1 VTKIIKAKYKKSR
14 RLGVSLW
21 GTAKDPFNSRNFPPG
36 QHGTAGYKK
45 LSNYGTQLQAKQR
58 LKKYYGYVTEKQFR
72 KIFTEAA
79 RIKGDTG
86 ENLIGLLERRLDSV
100 VYRLNFAR
108 TIFSARQLVSH
119 KHVKVNGQSVNIPSY
134 IVKPGDIIEV
144 TDSAKENVNVM
155 DAIQKMERSIPDY
168 LECVA
173 SEFKGTFVRTPKLAD
188 VPYPVVMEPQ
198 LVVEFYSR

>member
-100 VYRLNFAR
+100 VYR
-108 TIFSARQLVSH
+108 H